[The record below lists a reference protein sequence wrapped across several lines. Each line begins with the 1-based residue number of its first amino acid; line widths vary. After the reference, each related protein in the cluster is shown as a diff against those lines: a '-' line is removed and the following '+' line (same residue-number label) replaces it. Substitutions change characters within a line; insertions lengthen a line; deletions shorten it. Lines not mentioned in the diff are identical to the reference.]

1 MLVVGLTGGIGSG
14 KSAFAR
20 LLEARGAELID
31 ADALGRAALEPGRP
45 AWHSVVD
52 QFGDEIL
59 EPGGMNVNRKT
70 LARIV
75 FNDKD
80 KLAALNAIVHPVIM
94 GEIADTLETLRG
106 TNEIVVVDA
115 ALIFELGL
123 AGGMDVI
130 IIVVAPLES
139 RRVWLSSSR
148 GMSIEEIEQR
158 MAAQLSAEDQIERA
172 DIVVKNEGTI
182 DDLAEEADRVWAEL
196 MRRRDTA

>member
-14 KSAFAR
+14 KSSFAH
-20 LLEARGAELID
+20 LLAARGAELID
-31 ADALGRAALEPGRP
+31 ADELGRAALEPGRP

-80 KLAALNAIVHPVIM
+80 KLTALNAIVHPVIL
-94 GEIADTLETLRG
+94 GEIADVLETLRG
-106 TNEIVVVDA
+106 ASEIVVIDA

-130 IIVVAPLES
+130 VVVVAPLES
-139 RRVWLSSSR
+139 RRRWLSSNR
-148 GMSIEEIEQR
+148 GMSSEEIEQR
-158 MAAQLSAEDQIERA
+158 MVAQLSSDDQIERA

-196 MRRRDTA
+196 MRRRDTV